1 VFAPLKAAYRDQ
13 VERLERGGVGTIGK
27 QHFTYLYRP
36 ERALTQRNILAGW
49 KASGL
54 YPFNPDK
61 VLTDIPKPV
70 TESTI
75 PILKACEIDL
85 CPQGEVLQTP
95 VTSEALTSLYNLIKQ
110 DAYAEDEMSKQRQ
123 QRHIQKFANA
133 AQTCFAERALQR
145 EQIHFLRKVNN
156 EAKVRRSTKSLI
168 LGKAKV
174 MSYEDLEEAR
184 AKRAAKDTARAKGKG
199 KRGRKPKS
207 ATPEAEKATVGN
219 GKRGRKRKS
228 PAPEAD
234 ALEPKAKVAR
244 MSEAPELAR
253 VPGQVSPVARMI

>member
-1 VFAPLKAAYRDQ
+1 
-13 VERLERGGVGTIGK
+13 
-27 QHFTYLYRP
+27 
-36 ERALTQRNILAGW
+36 
-49 KASGL
+49 L

-61 VLTDIPKPV
+61 VLVDILKPV
-70 TESTI
+70 AEPTI
-75 PILKACEIDL
+75 PILKTCEIDL
-85 CPQGEVLQTP
+85 YSQGEVVQTLITP
-95 VTSEALTSLYNLIKQ
+95 KALILLHNLIKQ
-110 DAYAEDEMSKQRQ
+110 DAYAEDEKSKQRL

-156 EAKVRRSTKSLI
+156 EAKVRRSTKSLV

-184 AKRAAKDTARAKGKG
+184 AKRAAKDAAKAKGKG
-199 KRGRKPKS
+199 KRGPKP
-207 ATPEAEKATVGN
+207 
-219 GKRGRKRKS
+219 KS

-244 MSEAPELAR
+244 TSEAPE
-253 VPGQVSPVARMI
+253 QVRASV